1 MYQEGLFDELYV
13 CYNHHVNSLTSQ
25 MRVEQM
31 LPIIDLDPNEADEDY
46 VLNLELESSR
56 DAILDQLLP
65 QFAESMIYGAI
76 LMLKQLKMLRG

>member
-1 MYQEGLFDELYV
+1 MYQNELFDELYV

-25 MRVEQM
+25 LRVEQM

-46 VLNLELESSR
+46 ILNLELESNR

-76 LMLKQLKMLRG
+76 IDAKNS